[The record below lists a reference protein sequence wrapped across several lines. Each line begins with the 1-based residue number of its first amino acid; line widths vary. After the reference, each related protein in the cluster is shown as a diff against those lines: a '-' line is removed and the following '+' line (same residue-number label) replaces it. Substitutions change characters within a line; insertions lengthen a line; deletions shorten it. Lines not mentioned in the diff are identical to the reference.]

1 MTESGDVGRV
11 QMEMQQVT
19 LDSFE
24 EIEADGSS
32 VGYIDTVEGG
42 LFINASVI
50 MDIAKSI
57 QHQGNTSESEDVRYV
72 LYLAALAVAEGI
84 KMTHQHIV
92 GVDIDTMFN

>member
-1 MTESGDVGRV
+1 
-11 QMEMQQVT
+11 MEMQQVT

-24 EIEADGSS
+24 EIEAGGSS
-32 VGYIDTVEGG
+32 VGYIDIEGD

-57 QHQGNTSESEDVRYV
+57 QHQGNTSEGEDVRYV

>member
-1 MTESGDVGRV
+1 MSDIGDVGRV

-24 EIEADGSS
+24 DVEATGGD
-32 VGYIDTVEGG
+32 VGYIDSDGN

-50 MDIAKSI
+50 MDIAQSI